1 MLRKKRHLPLLH
13 GRLVYSGHPLYRVL
27 WTTKNKNGR
36 SAQPVP
42 SANRRH
48 SEANKVHRKVDW
60 SPSKSHQREQRA
72 NTYLFE
78 QQQFPNSPAL
88 AWEAL
93 RFSWQCP
100 WAVWSESCS
109 LIGYLNGQDDPSQCL
124 RCSRKNSAEGGQNE
138 ENIKNSPGFTV
149 LQTQLAFSPS
159 SLKKSRSV
167 KIAGY

>member
-13 GRLVYSGHPLYRVL
+13 GHLVYSGHPLYRVL

-72 NTYLFE
+72 NIYLFE

-88 AWEAL
+88 AWETL
-93 RFSWQCP
+93 RFSSILALFLILLGGIQNIGRLTRTGHP
-100 WAVWSESCS
+100 QKRQPS
-109 LIGYLNGQDDPSQCL
+109 LGRALFDWLKGWVS
-124 RCSRKNSAEGGQNE
+124 KE
-138 ENIKNSPGFTV
+138 TV
-149 LQTQLAFSPS
+149 LLRRWESITT
-159 SLKKSRSV
+159 
-167 KIAGY
+167 

>member
-42 SANRRH
+42 SANLRH
-48 SEANKVHRKVDW
+48 SETNKVHRKVDW

-93 RFSWQCP
+93 RFFIHSGLILISFGRDSKYRSTYTHRPPAKATTLSWGSVI
-100 WAVWSESCS
+100 W
-109 LIGYLNGQDDPSQCL
+109 LIKGVSFQRNCVAASVGEYN
-124 RCSRKNSAEGGQNE
+124 NV
-138 ENIKNSPGFTV
+138 IWFY
-149 LQTQLAFSPS
+149 QLSW
-159 SLKKSRSV
+159 
-167 KIAGY
+167 